1 MYPLSAVYSR
11 VLKKLRGR
19 AILRSEVHPSSK
31 VESGSTV
38 LDSAFA
44 RHSFCGYDCT
54 IVNTDV
60 GPFCSIASRVS
71 IGGARHPM
79 EFVSMSPVFLSH
91 RDSVRTKFSRHVYAH
106 VPRTTIGADVWIG
119 EGVYVR
125 SGVTIGTGAV
135 VGMGSV
141 VTKDV
146 PPYAVVAGNPASL
159 RRMRFSDAVVE
170 AMLKFRWWEMRD
182 DELRTIAADFTD
194 PELVLRK
201 AGLL

>member
-1 MYPLSAVYSR
+1 VYPLSALLSR
-11 VLKKLRGR
+11 VLKKLRGS
-19 AILRSEVHPSSK
+19 AIVRSEIHPTAK
-31 VESGSTV
+31 VESGSLV
-38 LDSAFA
+38 IDSEFA

-54 IVNTDV
+54 IVNTEV

-91 RDSVRTKFSRHVYAH
+91 RDSVRTKLARHVYAH

-119 EGVYVR
+119 EGVFVR

-146 PPYAVVAGNPASL
+146 PPYAVVAGNPATL
-159 RRMRFSDAVVE
+159 KRMRFRDAVVD
-170 AMLKFRWWEMRD
+170 AMLKFRWWEKSD
-182 DELRTIAADFTD
+182 DELRAIAADFTD